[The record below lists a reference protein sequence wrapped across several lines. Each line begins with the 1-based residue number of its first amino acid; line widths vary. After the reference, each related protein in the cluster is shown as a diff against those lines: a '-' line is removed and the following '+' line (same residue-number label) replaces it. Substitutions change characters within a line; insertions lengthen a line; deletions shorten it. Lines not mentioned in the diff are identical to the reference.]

1 MPETSSTADSVE
13 QALLVIAET
22 PAIVRGLF
30 EGLSE
35 ESLSGSATGMWGA
48 RQVLEHLID
57 AESIAFRVRIGRIL
71 NEDRPSIKSID
82 PPSRLQEGG
91 YAERGLGDLLAEFE
105 ELRAGSTEWLRS
117 IDPAEYGREGEHD
130 EAGTIRVG
138 ELIHY
143 WAVHDLTHL
152 SQIMTSLR
160 DRMVP
165 LTGNMHR
172 FLEE

>member
-1 MPETSSTADSVE
+1 VAGGSAGSVE

-22 PAIVRGLF
+22 PSIVRGLF
-30 EGLSE
+30 DGLSE
-35 ESLSGSATGMWGA
+35 ESLAGSAAGTWGA

-57 AESIAFRVRIGRIL
+57 AESIAFRDRIGRIL
-71 NEDRPSIKSID
+71 SEDRPFIKSID

-91 YAERGLGDLLAEFE
+91 YAERSLDDLLAEFE
-105 ELRAGSTEWLRS
+105 GLRAGSTEWLLS
-117 IDPAEYGREGEHD
+117 IDPADYAREGEHD
-130 EAGTIRVG
+130 EAGTILVG

-152 SQIMTSLR
+152 GQMMTALR
-160 DRMVP
+160 EKLLPEV
-165 LTGNMHR
+165 GNMYR

>member
-1 MPETSSTADSVE
+1 VTEGPADSVE

-22 PAIVRGLF
+22 PAIIRGLF
-30 EGLSE
+30 DGMPEG
-35 ESLSGSATGMWGA
+35 SLAGSATGTWGA

-57 AESIAFRVRIGRIL
+57 AESIAFRDRIGRIL
-71 NEDRPSIKSID
+71 SEDRPFIRSID
-82 PPSRLQEGG
+82 PPTRLQEGG
-91 YAERGLGDLLAEFE
+91 YAERSLEDLLTRFE
-105 ELRAGSTEWLRS
+105 VLRAESTEWLRS
-117 IDPAEYGREGEHD
+117 IKPADYGREGEHD

-152 SQIMTSLR
+152 SQVMTALR
-160 DRMVP
+160 ATLLPEV
-165 LTGNMHR
+165 GNMTR